1 MSDKSKIKSSHKGVA
16 TNSLMP
22 RTQMPL
28 RTLMISMT
36 VMCYLAC
43 LAIGA
48 LLLITRAVDDWTS
61 EIAGEVTVQV
71 RPTGDVAM
79 KDKLV
84 KAAALLKA
92 TKGIT
97 RVDVLDKSAGEKLLE
112 PWLGNAEVL
121 NQLPVPRLIAVGID
135 QVNPPD
141 FEKLAKQLSLTVK
154 GASLDTHRRWQSE
167 LTRMGSSLVWLGIGV
182 LALIT
187 LSAVALVVFASRSA
201 LDVNREVVEVL
212 HFVGASD
219 QYIARQVQWQF
230 LKAGLQSG
238 LIGTLAGLVTFFLL
252 GISSSVTSSNG
263 LAEASYSL
271 LIGAP
276 EVTIAS
282 YLLFLLVPIL
292 TTLICLIAARL
303 AILRILRNA
312 I

>member
-1 MSDKSKIKSSHKGVA
+1 MTSKSKNKSNNEAMS

-36 VMCYLAC
+36 VMCYLAS

-61 EIAGEVTVQV
+61 EISGEVTVQV
-71 RPTGDVAM
+71 RPTDDTKM
-79 KDKLV
+79 KDKLA
-84 KAAALLKA
+84 KAASILKA
-92 TKGIT
+92 ARGVTK
-97 RVDVLDKSAGEKLLE
+97 VDILDKSAGEKLLE
-112 PWLGNAEVL
+112 PWLGNAEIL

-135 QVNPPD
+135 QKNPPD
-141 FEKLAKQLSLTVK
+141 FEALSKKLSETVK

-167 LTRMGSSLVWLGIGV
+167 LTRMGTSLVWLGIGV

-187 LSAVALVVFASRSA
+187 VSAIALVIFASRSA

-238 LIGTLAGLVTFFLL
+238 LIGTIAGLATFFLL
-252 GISSSVTSSNG
+252 GLSSSVTSSNG
-263 LAEASYSL
+263 LAAASYSL

-276 EVTIAS
+276 DVTVAS

-292 TTLICLIAARL
+292 TTLICLVAARL
-303 AILRILRNA
+303 AILRILGNA

>member
-1 MSDKSKIKSSHKGVA
+1 MVSKKNKKSYIPST

-28 RTLMISMT
+28 RTLKISMT

-71 RPTGDVAM
+71 RPTNDMAM
-79 KDKLV
+79 KDKLA
-84 KAAALLKA
+84 KAAKLLKA
-92 TKGIT
+92 TKGVI
-97 RVDVLDKSAGEKLLE
+97 RVEVLDKSAGAKLLE
-112 PWLGNAEVL
+112 PWLGNAQIL
-121 NQLPVPRLIAVGID
+121 DQLPVPQLIAVGID
-135 QVNPPD
+135 QQNPPD
-141 FEKLAKQLSLTVK
+141 FEGLSKKLALAVK

-167 LTRMGSSLVWLGIGV
+167 LTRMGTSLVWLGSGV

-187 LSAVALVVFASRSA
+187 FSAIALVIFASRSA

-230 LKAGLQSG
+230 LKAGMQAG
-238 LIGTLAGLVTFFLL
+238 LIGSLGSLATFFLL
-252 GISSSVTSSNG
+252 GLSSTVTSSNG
-263 LAEASYSL
+263 LADASYSL

-276 EVTIAS
+276 DVTLSS
-282 YLLFLLVPIL
+282 YVLFLMVPVL

-303 AILRILRNA
+303 AILRILGST